1 MTIEQLQLIWDAE
14 ATLKR
19 YLSYQ
24 EKLSTE
30 IKNKTLTNYVGLT
43 RMINSTKDK
52 LIKQLAATKLNFTKC
67 KNLTEYLQ
75 ILENAKYS
83 Y

>member
-14 ATLKR
+14 ATLKN

-30 IKNKTLTNYVGLT
+30 NKTLTNYVGWSRIIT
-43 RMINSTKDK
+43 DTKDK